1 MQASTEELSSIK
13 FIGDVAAQSVRS
25 FFDLPSN
32 QHMIETLKALGLNME
47 QEKTEVID
55 SPFTNK
61 TVVLTGTLE
70 KMSRSEAKKLL
81 ESLGASVSGS
91 VSRKT
96 DLVIA
101 GENAGSKLDKANSL
115 GIPVMDEETFLK
127 EANQ

>member
-1 MQASTEELSSIK
+1 M
-13 FIGDVAAQSVRS
+13 
-25 FFDLPSN
+25 
-32 QHMIETLKALGLNME
+32 
-47 QEKTEVID
+47 ID